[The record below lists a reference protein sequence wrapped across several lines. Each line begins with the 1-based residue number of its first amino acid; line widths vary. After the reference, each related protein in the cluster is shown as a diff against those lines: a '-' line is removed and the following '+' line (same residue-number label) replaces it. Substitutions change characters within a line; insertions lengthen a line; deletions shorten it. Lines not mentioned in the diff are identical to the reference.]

1 MANTP
6 AIRYAQKAPVP
17 AVAITTG
24 AITNSAV
31 TGVMSKTASA
41 TVRVTLS
48 ERLSS
53 CLYPSSRSSASP
65 ETCVPSSRSDRGP
78 PESVAIFFL
87 LSPRCCATQDR
98 LARHD
103 SPFMTSLIIVATCT
117 GQGQQCLSGGF
128 KITADPWSRI
138 WNGYGIT
145 PHPFAATVIGA
156 VGQAAAGFGHEGSL
170 YLD

>member
-17 AVAITTG
+17 AVASTTG

-31 TGVMSKTASA
+31 TGVMSETASA

-65 ETCVPSSRSDRGP
+65 ETCVPSSWSDRGP

-87 LSPRCCATQDR
+87 LSTQCCSTQNS

-103 SPFMTSLIIVATCT
+103 SPFMTPLIVSTCT
-117 GQGQQCLSGGF
+117 DQGQQCLPRGTPT
-128 KITADPWSRI
+128 INTDPWE
-138 WNGYGIT
+138 N
-145 PHPFAATVIGA
+145 
-156 VGQAAAGFGHEGSL
+156 L
-170 YLD
+170 K